1 MINVMRNFNEIY
13 FVKESYQ
20 DVQISFPDLLSRKL
34 LGGYIFIF
42 IPSFYTTF
50 IFTFISGKLKSE
62 TMFLFRKRRMQP
74 KQRESLHLCRN
85 RRSAG
90 ETILTT
96 GMMTPVL
103 NPKSERSALK
113 RDQHNPSRSPKAK
126 LQPSVFYS
134 FFLICSIYF

>member
-62 TMFLFRKRRMQP
+62 TMFLFRKRRM
-74 KQRESLHLCRN
+74 
-85 RRSAG
+85 
-90 ETILTT
+90 
-96 GMMTPVL
+96 
-103 NPKSERSALK
+103 
-113 RDQHNPSRSPKAK
+113 
-126 LQPSVFYS
+126 
-134 FFLICSIYF
+134 